1 MKSFNLMSKADVLNH
16 VANLFTSEAGFSK
29 CKIKVCVEHVFQEK
43 TLTVG
48 EISLQTSEERDT
60 GIAASLISHGA
71 FEWKVPTDAEISK
84 EINNLLSA
92 GNNKNDGTTREVLRN
107 LTKIAARSGLLN
119 PTFDPQDI
127 EDMPFA
133 GSTTIVADTSGI
145 LSGAL
150 DFIVRHFPAVRIKVP
165 AIVHMEIVNMR
176 DRFRTFRKR
185 LMSMG
190 ESQDAKK
197 SRNRI
202 RNRLLLD
209 RLKAEGGARVLLRLE
224 LQAPT
229 EVERTYL
236 LGDPLRSAF
245 EHDRHSDIRDLD
257 IRKPQRE
264 YADRLILESARHHQ
278 AQSGPKHA
286 VRLLTGDQLLAS
298 MALAEGVLPI
308 FIRDFQNEDFFGQ
321 RFAGQM
327 FDPFTGNL
335 RRTSLLAILW
345 ELTFTFGE
353 VRVYRSN
360 NNYITLRAINPNHP
374 WSTYHVVDD
383 LLWCCPS
390 TSANSSGSTA
400 IGSTEARRRVGA
412 APKDGHAPEATAP
425 ADLARSQ
432 PTRVGFQKFD
442 VNRLIELI
450 LSLDDNQYLAL
461 PKVVDILRT
470 RSISSY
476 QEYERFLRLAD
487 FVSVVNDKWYSTDKL
502 EELSAA
508 LRNERVWELRE
519 LLLSS
524 PSFKHFKE
532 IVDAGSVGTAIPTA
546 NFHGTTRT
554 YKVLG
559 EITHIA
565 ASVGKKGLFPTP
577 TTPDVHSFAKIALER
592 FSELNDGAD
601 LVLTGQWLESLIQV
615 NGIHP
620 EIARLCLDAASLNEV
635 LYRST
640 EGSTAHLRNPNHNVH
655 VLRIEDGQPMVKK
668 IFLYRGDYLV
678 KGKGSVSLRIRDAES

>member
-1 MKSFNLMSKADVLNH
+1 MNSFDLMSKADALNH
-16 VANLFTSEAGFSK
+16 VANLFTSNTGFSK
-29 CKIKVCVEHVFQEK
+29 CKIKVYVEHVFQEK

-48 EISLQTSEERDT
+48 EISLQASKETDTS
-60 GIAASLISHGA
+60 IAASLISHGA
-71 FEWKVPTDAEISK
+71 FEWKVPTDAEITK
-84 EINNLLSA
+84 EINGLLDTKS
-92 GNNKNDGTTREVLRN
+92 NKNDYTTREVLRS

-197 SRNRI
+197 NRHKI
-202 RNRLLLD
+202 RDRLLLD
-209 RLKAEGGARVLLRLE
+209 RLNAEGGARVLLRLE

-245 EHDRHSDIRDLD
+245 EHDRHGDIRDLD

-327 FDPFTGNL
+327 FDPFTGSL
-335 RRTSLLAILW
+335 KRTSLLAILW
-345 ELTFTFGE
+345 ELTFTFGK
-353 VRVYRSN
+353 VRVYSNN
-360 NNYITLRAINPNHP
+360 NNYITLSAINPKHP

-383 LLWCCPS
+383 LLWCRPS
-390 TSANSSGSTA
+390 ISEIPSGSKA
-400 IGSTEARRRVGA
+400 IGSTQARHKVGT
-412 APKDGHAPEATAP
+412 APKDEHAAEATAP
-425 ADLARSQ
+425 AVLARAQ

-442 VNRLIELI
+442 VSRLIKLI
-450 LSLDDNQYLAL
+450 LSLDENHYLAL
-461 PKVVDILRT
+461 PEVVDILRT
-470 RSISSY
+470 SSTSSY

-487 FVSVVNDKWYSTDKL
+487 FLSVVDGKWYGTDKL

-508 LRNERVWELRE
+508 LRNERVWELKE

-532 IVDAGSVGTAIPTA
+532 VVDTSPIGTAIPTT
-546 NFHGTTRT
+546 NFQWATRT
-554 YKVLG
+554 YRVLG
-559 EITHIA
+559 EITLIA
-565 ASVGKKGLFPTP
+565 ASVGGKGLFPTP
-577 TTPDVHSFAKIALER
+577 ATPDVHSFAKIALQR
-592 FSELNDGAD
+592 FSELDDGAD

-620 EIARLCLDAASLNEV
+620 EIARLRLESASVNKV

-640 EGSTAHLRNPNHNVH
+640 EGSTAHLRNSNHNVH
-655 VLRIEDGQPMVKK
+655 VLRIEDGEPMVKR
-668 IFLYRGDYLV
+668 IYLYRGDYLV
-678 KGKGSVSLRIRDAES
+678 EGKGSVSLRIRDAES